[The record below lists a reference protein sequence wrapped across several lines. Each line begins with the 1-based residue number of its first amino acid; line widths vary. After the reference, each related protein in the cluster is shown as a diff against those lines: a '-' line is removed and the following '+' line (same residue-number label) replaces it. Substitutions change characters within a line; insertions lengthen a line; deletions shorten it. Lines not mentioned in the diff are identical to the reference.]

1 MLSNIGV
8 SLNTLF
14 STLNNSKYFSGIMML
29 LLNVGGKQVSNEIS
43 SFQENILNH
52 KVVRRLLVFVV
63 VFIATKDVKISLI
76 VTICFII
83 IVTGFFNEESKY
95 CVIPKDKVG
104 NTKKILKSEYLMAK
118 QIVKQYE
125 NQT

>member
-1 MLSNIGV
+1 MLSNIGM
-8 SLNTLF
+8 SLDTLF

-43 SFQENILNH
+43 HFQENILNH

-76 VTICFII
+76 VTISFIV
-83 IVTGFFNEESKY
+83 IVTGLFNEESKY

-104 NTKKILKSEYLMAK
+104 NTKKILKEEYLMAK

-125 NQT
+125 NQN

>member
-125 NQT
+125 NQN

>member
-1 MLSNIGV
+1 MLSSIGTN
-8 SLNTLF
+8 LNSVF

-43 SFQENILNH
+43 NFQENVLNH
-52 KVVRRLLVFVV
+52 KVMRRLLVFVV
-63 VFIATKDVKISLI
+63 VFVATKDVKISLI

-83 IVTGFFNEESKY
+83 IVTGLFNEESKY

-104 NTKKILKSEYLMAK
+104 NKKRILKDEYLMAK
-118 QIVKQYE
+118 QIIKQYE
-125 NQT
+125 NQN

>member
-1 MLSNIGV
+1 MLSNIG
-8 SLNTLF
+8 LGLETLF

-43 SFQENILNH
+43 FVQENILNH

-76 VTICFII
+76 VTISFIV
-83 IVTGFFNEESKY
+83 IVTGLFNEESKY

-104 NTKKILKSEYLMAK
+104 NTKKILKEEYLMAK
-118 QIVKQYE
+118 QIVQQYE
-125 NQT
+125 NQN

>member
-1 MLSNIGV
+1 MISNIG
-8 SLNTLF
+8 LGLETLF

-29 LLNVGGKQVSNEIS
+29 LLNIGGKQVSNEIS
-43 SFQENILNH
+43 FFQENILNH

-76 VTICFII
+76 VT
-83 IVTGFFNEESKY
+83 GLFNEESKY
-95 CVIPKDKVG
+95 CVIPKDKIG
-104 NTKKILKSEYLMAK
+104 NTKKILKEEYLMAK

-125 NQT
+125 NQN

>member
-8 SLNTLF
+8 SLDTLF

-76 VTICFII
+76 VTISFIV
-83 IVTGFFNEESKY
+83 IVTGLFNEESKY

-104 NTKKILKSEYLMAK
+104 NTKKILKEEYLMAK

-125 NQT
+125 NQN